1 MYSIY
6 VHIYM
11 CKCVHTYSLTE
22 WFQRYLYMDIHCNN
36 LTQNN
41 WKQTKNL
48 LMGIKQTSSV
58 TQSTLWDP
66 KDYNPPGSSVHRI
79 LKARILEWVAI
90 SFSRGSSWRR
100 AWQPIPVFVPGES
113 HGQRSLV
120 GCSHKELDT
129 TEWLSTYT
137 YIVTLLGI
145 IPTQGSNPGLL
156 HCRRILYHLSHQGSP
171 KQTLKSLPSSKY
183 LRNVVRLYPKEE
195 AFGEERNT
203 LKLLRT

>member
-1 MYSIY
+1 MHTINEATKTLIIKRNANLSNKNVYMYSIY

-11 CKCVHTYSLTE
+11 CKCGHTYSLTE

-48 LMGIKQTSSV
+48 LMGVKQTSSV

-90 SFSRGSSWRR
+90 SFSRGSSRPR
-100 AWQPIPVFVPGES
+100 ES
-113 HGQRSLV
+113 ALQADSFTV
-120 GCSHKELDT
+120 WAIWKA
-129 TEWLSTYT
+129 LSTFY
-137 YIVTLLGI
+137 
-145 IPTQGSNPGLL
+145 
-156 HCRRILYHLSHQGSP
+156 R
-171 KQTLKSLPSSKY
+171 
-183 LRNVVRLYPKEE
+183 
-195 AFGEERNT
+195 
-203 LKLLRT
+203 